1 VLTVI
6 TSAAD
11 GSPSGGDGPSQQAI
25 SAALGIDRA
34 TVVSLVD
41 ELERRGLVRR
51 TPNSRDRRAHALRA
65 TPGGQRLAAEAHVLM
80 DACEDAF
87 TGVLTTAERKQLTTL
102 LDRLFTASSRAAK
115 SVA

>member
-1 VLTVI
+1 MLTVI

-11 GSPSGGDGPSQQAI
+11 GAAPSQQAI

-34 TVVSLVD
+34 TVVSLLD

-51 TPNSRDRRAHALRA
+51 TPNSRDRRAHALHA
-65 TPGGQRLAAEAHVLM
+65 TPAGQRLAAEAHKLM

-87 TGVLTTAERKQLTTL
+87 TGVLSAAERKQLTVL
-102 LDRLFTASSRAAK
+102 LDRLFTASSDAAK